1 MSDVGFREG
10 FVSLIKVHRL
20 LIGSGIA
27 LCILYTVLHVLRYAK
42 SDAVADLVHAIV
54 ALLAAVALGCYF
66 RSIGSHSG

>member
-1 MSDVGFREG
+1 MEG

-27 LCILYTVLHVLRYAK
+27 LCVLYTVLHGLRYANAN
-42 SDAVADLVHAIV
+42 AVADLVHAAV
-54 ALLAAVALGCYF
+54 ALLAAVVLGVYF